1 MFLVNA
7 FWCDS
12 IRFYE
17 AILRNLQELALKH
30 MILSTVALLKRRK
43 WKVVFSY
50 KCSSNRDPVATS
62 RPDWKTLKTLK
73 TLRRSR
79 KRLRSCVPH
88 ICRAVAVQWVWPGCT
103 PPHPSTR
110 RSGGCRSRLQGVGPC
125 SSLLQFC
132 LLPPATAPAQEVFQL
147 HHQQAVRSCNCK
159 PRPTT
164 GSSCSCTVAKPH
176 QAPPSTTKPHQAP
189 PHRVAFS
196 EHNWSASWRARHGF
210 KSQNN
215 NKWNQQVCVFHC
227 KKTFGLSSIPLNWVK
242 WLLFLSA
249 EDEEV

>member
-17 AILRNLQELALKH
+17 AILRNLQELAIKH
-30 MILSTVALLKRRK
+30 MILSSVDLLKRRK

-79 KRLRSCVPH
+79 ERLRSCLPH

-132 LLPPATAPAQEVFQL
+132 LLPPATAPAQEVLSCITSRLCAAATASPAPPQDPA
-147 HHQQAVRSCNCK
+147 AVALLPSPAK
-159 PRPTT
+159 PRPTEL
-164 GSSCSCTVAKPH
+164 H
-176 QAPPSTTKPHQAP
+176 
-189 PHRVAFS
+189 
-196 EHNWSASWRARHGF
+196 
-210 KSQNN
+210 SQNITGAHLGELDID
-215 NKWNQQVCVFHC
+215 WNLKITINEISKYVYFTVRKHLVWGAFRW
-227 KKTFGLSSIPLNWVK
+227 TG
-242 WLLFLSA
+242 
-249 EDEEV
+249 